1 MLTAF
6 EDIQIN
12 HDDGDITIEHAI
24 LALDAKS
31 SGHINFV
38 SAAGSPYCAGK
49 ITGKQIL
56 VSHEAHR
63 ILAQK
68 FPKAAFLP
76 CSYFRPIVLG
86 NLQVELIPSGQS
98 IGSSFLRIEKKK
110 DSLFYASQ
118 WSMRANPMLRRAAF
132 RQAET
137 LLLKLSS
144 DPSAFFATSV
154 RRELER
160 LSDFCSKLVKAG
172 ERVIVVADASW
183 AAHHIVGILTELRI
197 PISLDKH
204 LMTLLDVGH
213 DPSGT
218 IAFDALPSSAT
229 QNTTRPTSNSK
240 TPSGHGAPWNQGS
253 RTQWVDSSSTQPHVA
268 IVSKEHL
275 LSRRPRSL
283 PQGIWVWTG
292 LFDAYAASQCP
303 WLSHLNFA
311 DTFGIH
317 FAPDLSEIEGLIE
330 DVKPRQV
337 LVCGEGAQTCVHHL
351 TRRGIDAQVFA
362 PPRLETLF

>member
-6 EDIQIN
+6 DDIQLN
-12 HDDGDITIEHAI
+12 HDDGDITVEHAI
-24 LALDAKS
+24 LALDAQNS
-31 SGHINFV
+31 THINFISSV
-38 SAAGSPYCAGK
+38 GPAYCSGKLAGK
-49 ITGKQIL
+49 QLL

-86 NLQVELIPSGQS
+86 NLQVELIPSGDGP
-98 IGSSFLRIEKKK
+98 GSSFLRVEKKH
-110 DSLFYASQ
+110 DSIFYASH
-118 WSMRANPMLRRAAF
+118 WSKRTTPVLRRAAY

-137 LLLKLSS
+137 LLLKLKS
-144 DPSAFFATSV
+144 DPSALFATSV

-160 LSDFCSKLVKAG
+160 LAEFCSKLLRAG
-172 ERVIVVADASW
+172 ERVVVVADACG
-183 AAHHIVGILTELRI
+183 AAHHIVGLLTELRI
-197 PISLDKH
+197 PIHLDKH
-204 LMTLLDVGH
+204 LAGLMESESDLPIASAF
-213 DPSGT
+213 PSGQT
-218 IAFDALPSSAT
+218 THSHATSAGEGT
-229 QNTTRPTSNSK
+229 L
-240 TPSGHGAPWNQGS
+240 WNQGA
-253 RTQWVDSSSTQPHVA
+253 RTQWVENPAHLPCV
-268 IVSKEHL
+268 ILLSKEHL
-275 LSRRPRSL
+275 LSRRQRTL

-292 LFDAYAASQCP
+292 LHDQHAAAQCP
-303 WLSHLNFA
+303 WLAHLTFA
-311 DTFGIH
+311 DHFSIH

-330 DVKPRQV
+330 EVHPSQV